1 MGTDFLLSADGGRL
15 AFSDRRPFLTSLEEV
30 NATLANIGSRVWPLD
45 LGSAPTEMQRVLKQ
59 PTLTDSGVERVKE
72 YFLMPRERLL
82 EIITDAGREPRVLN
96 GGALTTSVSP
106 HAYSYPQV
114 FVVPDDVKYSRFD
127 RFHANVADAT
137 LG

>member
-30 NATLANIGSRVWPLD
+30 NATLANIDSRVWPLD

-82 EIITDAGREPRVLN
+82 EIITDAGREPRVPS
-96 GGALTTSVSP
+96 GGALTTFLPS
-106 HAYSYPQV
+106 HAYSYPQL
-114 FVVPDDVKYSRFD
+114 FVVLDDVKYSRFD
-127 RFHANVADAT
+127 RFHVNVADTT